1 MISIVIC
8 FSTTAGSYSMPP
20 DNNMCAGNNQI
31 VLVVNA
37 AMRAYSTTGAIL
49 KTVSL
54 NTLFGN
60 NLGSFFKPVCRY
72 DTANSRWV
80 IVSAYLRKDT
90 AGNIINSGVYVLA
103 TQTADIT
110 GNYWYYYLELK
121 NSCASGQCLA
131 DFPTLGQDKYG
142 VW

>member
-1 MISIVIC
+1 MISIIMC

-20 DNNMCAGNNQI
+20 DNTMCAGNNQV
-31 VLVVNA
+31 VLVVNV

-49 KTVSL
+49 RTVSL

-60 NLGSFFKPVCRY
+60 TLGSFFDPVCRY
-72 DTANSRWV
+72 DTANSRW
-80 IVSAYLRKDT
+80 IIASAYLRKDT
-90 AGNIINSGVYVLA
+90 AGNIINSGVYVLT

-110 GNYWYYYLELK
+110 GNYWYYYYELK
-121 NSCASGQCLA
+121 NFCASGQCFA

>member
-1 MISIVIC
+1 
-8 FSTTAGSYSMPP
+8 MPP
-20 DNNMCAGNNQI
+20 DNTMCAGNDQV
-31 VLVVNA
+31 VLVVNV

-60 NLGSFFKPVCRY
+60 TLGSFFDPVCRY
-72 DTANSRWV
+72 DTENSRWI

-90 AGNIINSGVYVLA
+90 AGNIINSGMYVLT

-110 GNYWYYYLELK
+110 GNYWHYYYELK
-121 NSCASGQCLA
+121 NYCASGQCFT
-131 DFPTLGQDKYG
+131 DFPTVGQDKYG

>member
-1 MISIVIC
+1 MCVSAV
-8 FSTTAGSYSMPP
+8 AGSYSMPP
-20 DNNMCAGNNQI
+20 DNTMCAGNNQV
-31 VLVVNA
+31 VLVANV

-60 NLGSFFKPVCRY
+60 TLGSFFDPVCRY
-72 DTANSRWV
+72 DTANSRWI
-80 IVSAYLRKDT
+80 IVSAYLRKDS
-90 AGNIINSGVYVLA
+90 AGNIINSGMYVLT

-110 GNYWYYYLELK
+110 GTYWYYYYELK
-121 NSCASGQCLA
+121 NFCASGQCFA
-131 DFPTLGQDKYG
+131 DYPTLGQDKYG